1 MTDFTIADS
10 EIVDQ
15 HESILIHL
23 FYSLL
28 NYDYRNGMFT
38 DESSI
43 YDMGAVGLSNQDFID
58 VANQYHQQAS
68 DSLSYSEGQKL
79 YYKILNKAFDNMI
92 FEKFEKTYGFSLDS
106 KTHLLKDIALLLK
119 DKFPNKNWDT
129 DIIFILKK
137 FDNQLKNEDILEK
150 QTKVETKTIGNVTK
164 LPVRKKPTPDEVL
177 NGTNSFLMQSVLG
190 MSWEDAEKLASE
202 NYEKKMA
209 GKKFEPYVPIEE

>member
-10 EIVDQ
+10 DIVDQ

-28 NYDYRNGMFT
+28 DYNYRNGMFT

-43 YDMGAVGLSNQDFID
+43 YDMGAVGLSTQDFID
-58 VANQYHQQAS
+58 VANQYYKQTS
-68 DSLSYSEGQKL
+68 DFLSYSEGQKL

-92 FEKFEKTYGFSLDS
+92 FEKFEKTYGFPLDS
-106 KTHLLKDIALLLK
+106 KIHLLKDIALLLK
-119 DKFPNKNWDT
+119 DKFPARNWDT

-137 FDNQLKNEDILEK
+137 FDNQQKQEDIS
-150 QTKVETKTIGNVTK
+150 QNETKTETTSNVIK
-164 LPVRKKPTPDEVL
+164 LPVRKKPTPDEVR

-190 MSWEDAEKLASE
+190 LSWEDAEKLASE
-202 NYEKKMA
+202 NYEKKML
-209 GKKFEPYVPIEE
+209 GKKFEPYIPNEN